1 MGGQRL
7 PAAAPW
13 GDPARPGRAI
23 VPAAA
28 PLAAQIA
35 RQPLWAALAVVL
47 LCLAWIAGCNRD
59 LTGDD
64 LTEARAAVARQDW
77 SLAERLLERFLR
89 EEQDPDQRW
98 EAWRQLLT
106 VVNAAGQEPRASL
119 ELLETMLEEYMDN
132 DARAAV
138 ILRRMGEVN
147 EVMHR
152 HEAAADA
159 WNAYIGL
166 AGLTPRQSV
175 EGYRRLAGM
184 QFKLRRFDAAE
195 DTLQQCLAL
204 PVAEKETLLCAYDL
218 ADQNT
223 ARERWQ
229 EAADLSQQIL
239 DSDAEKPLRGLAG
252 YLLADALEQLG
263 KTREALKQFELARDA
278 YPNPLVIDNRIAHLR
293 KKMKK

>member
-1 MGGQRL
+1 
-7 PAAAPW
+7 
-13 GDPARPGRAI
+13 

-195 DTLQQCLAL
+195 DTLQQCLAC
-204 PVAEKETLLCAYDL
+204 PWRKKRRCSAPMTWRIRIRRGNAGRKRRTFRSRFW
-218 ADQNT
+218 T
-223 ARERWQ
+223 ATRK
-229 EAADLSQQIL
+229 S
-239 DSDAEKPLRGLAG
+239 PCGG
-252 YLLADALEQLG
+252 LLATCLRTPWSSWAKPG
-263 KTREALKQFELARDA
+263 K
-278 YPNPLVIDNRIAHLR
+278 P
-293 KKMKK
+293 

>member
-1 MGGQRL
+1 MRAGSVGAPGL
-7 PAAAPW
+7 P
-13 GDPARPGRAI
+13 
-23 VPAAA
+23 V
-28 PLAAQIA
+28 
-35 RQPLWAALAVVL
+35 RQVLWALLVLCGFALL
-47 LCLAWIAGCNRD
+47 TGCNRD

-89 EEQDPDQRW
+89 EEQNPDQRW
-98 EAWRQLLT
+98 EAWRQLLE

-147 EVMHR
+147 ESLHR

-159 WNAYIGL
+159 WNAYVGL
-166 AGLTPRQSV
+166 AGLSPEQSV
-175 EGYRRLAGM
+175 EGYRRLSGM

-218 ADQNT
+218 ADQNV
-223 ARERWQ
+223 ARQRWQ
-229 EAADLSQQIL
+229 EGADLAQQIL
-239 DSDAEKPLRGLAG
+239 DSAPDTPLKGLAG
-252 YLLADALEQLG
+252 YVLADALEQLG

-278 YPNPLVIDNRIAHLR
+278 YPNPPVIDNRIMHLR
-293 KKMKK
+293 GKMKK